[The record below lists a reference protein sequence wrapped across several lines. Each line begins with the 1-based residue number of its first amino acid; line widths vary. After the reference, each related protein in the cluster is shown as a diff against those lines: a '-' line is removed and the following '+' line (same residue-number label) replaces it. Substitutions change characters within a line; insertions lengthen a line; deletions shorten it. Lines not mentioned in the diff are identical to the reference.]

1 MVADR
6 SSSFRLPTQ
15 VSAVKMSALVAVG
28 IALVAMPAWSQGA
41 MTPGGGA
48 MTPQPRVAPAPQ
60 APVVAPQA
68 PIAAPQV
75 PPQMPIAAPIP
86 SPVQTGPTKQP
97 GKANAQGADFVNVDS
112 SNRMTTTPIGPDK
125 PMPNSV
131 IQPILGID
139 VVVKKQPAGS
149 AIPTSTTDG
158 AGQTTFR
165 QLEPGNYSVQLP
177 NSGPQ
182 GGAVSMTTFV
192 NGKLASR
199 TDFPV
204 GSSVGTFAVASA
216 KDTITLKFETNIGSI
231 PAGHGGQG
239 GGRYTFK

>member
-1 MVADR
+1 VVADR

-15 VSAVKMSALVAVG
+15 VSAVKMTALVAVG

-75 PPQMPIAAPIP
+75 PLVAPALSGDRLVPTTNSVRTTGTPTGPEKPVPNSIVQPIP
-86 SPVQTGPTKQP
+86 
-97 GKANAQGADFVNVDS
+97 
-112 SNRMTTTPIGPDK
+112 
-125 PMPNSV
+125 
-131 IQPILGID
+131 GID
-139 VVVKKQPAGS
+139 VVVQKKPSGGK
-149 AIPTSTTDG
+149 AISTSKTDG
-158 AGQTTFR
+158 TGQTTFR
-165 QLEPGNYSVQLP
+165 QLEPGNYEVALPSVP
-177 NSGPQ
+177 G

-204 GSSVGTFAVASA
+204 GTSVGTFAVASA
-216 KDTITLKFETNIGSI
+216 QDTITLKFESNLGSI
-231 PAGHGGQG
+231 SNGVGGMG
-239 GGRYTFK
+239 GGRF